1 VPARSAAN
9 PGKAAA
15 RTRPVIVQGATMAV
29 PVWDRDA
36 IGDPVMGP
44 AIVEEPYTSIYV
56 PAGWR
61 IAAHASG
68 ALIADRMPGN

>member
-1 VPARSAAN
+1 
-9 PGKAAA
+9 
-15 RTRPVIVQGATMAV
+15 
-29 PVWDRDA
+29 VWDRDA
-36 IGDPVMGP
+36 ISDPVMGP

-68 ALIADRMPGN
+68 ALIADRMSGN